1 MRKYFPLPTVKTATV
16 ALTIFSQLLLHSSAY
31 AQSSYL
37 PRTGDGFFTDRAAT
51 EKERVNEARELE
63 SKASRARVGS
73 APKTP
78 AVKTITSFSSAL
90 RCMDELFLANGKQG
104 IIITSAGIPD
114 ATGKAR
120 TGDKEMMISAISKM
134 TLKSNAFEFIDLTAG
149 QSGEGDLSKLFELK
163 GSGATKIPDYY
174 IRGAVTQLDDNAV
187 RESKGFGIALP
198 FLDLGYSN
206 DQSFDLISMDM
217 SIGDASTRRIL
228 PETTTSNTMII
239 SKGGR
244 SGEAGGKIEKM
255 GLSFNKDLS
264 RTEGV
269 GATYRTLIEL
279 GLIEALGKFTRVPYW
294 KCLDIDSTNPVLLDQ
309 VREWYDVASN
319 KERTLFVQ
327 QKLAGM
333 RRYKGP
339 LDGVINEELK
349 SAIAEYQ
356 AVANLIAD
364 GRINFD
370 LYFSLKDDVQNELAM
385 VPLVPVKSGPVVAVV
400 PIITTPQA
408 VVEAPSVPVVAE
420 TTAPV
425 AIVAP
430 PASPI
435 QIYMSSDRG
444 VNPSYKVGEFL
455 NIRLSLNRLGTTYCF
470 YEDAGKNTAR
480 IFPNRFYRDSMVA
493 ANLQIPL
500 PTGGFKIKFDKS
512 GRERVACVASDRELL
527 VPAALRDARDLS
539 PLTVGSLDQVL
550 ALFKDINPVMT
561 SNIVD
566 ISVR

>member
-1 MRKYFPLPTVKTATV
+1 MRKPPVHVASKHCVLILTA
-16 ALTIFSQLLLHSSAY
+16 ISQLLMYSPAFAEEGFFSK
-31 AQSSYL
+31 QI
-37 PRTGDGFFTDRAAT
+37 PRTDDGYFTDRPGTA
-51 EKERVNEARELE
+51 KERAAEAREQE
-63 SKASRARVGS
+63 ANSSRARVG
-73 APKTP
+73 AGPKAP
-78 AVKTITSFSSAL
+78 AVKTITNFSQAL

-163 GSGATKIPDYY
+163 GGSATKIPDYY

-187 RESKGFGIALP
+187 RESKGFGVALP
-198 FLDLGYSN
+198 FLDLGFSK

-294 KCLDIDSTNPVLLDQ
+294 KCLDIESTNPVLMDQ

-319 KERTLFVQ
+319 KERIIFVQ

-339 LDGVINEELK
+339 LDGVMNNELK
-349 SAIAEYQ
+349 ASIAEYQ
-356 AVANLIAD
+356 AASELIAD

-370 LYFSLKDDVQNELAM
+370 LYFSLKDDVQNELA
-385 VPLVPVKSGPVVAVV
+385 VVPVTPVKMSPLNPAL
-400 PIITTPQA
+400 P
-408 VVEAPSVPVVAE
+408 
-420 TTAPV
+420 
-425 AIVAP
+425 IVAAP
-430 PASPI
+430 QVIVEPSPSPAAPAAPAVI
-435 QIYMSSDRG
+435 PFQINMSSDKG
-444 VNPSYKVGEFL
+444 ASPSYKVGELL
-455 NIRLSLNRLGTTYCF
+455 NMQMSLNRLGTAYCF
-470 YEDAGKNTAR
+470 YEDVGKNTAR
-480 IFPNRFYRDSMVA
+480 IFPNRFYRDTMVA
-493 ANLQIPL
+493 ANMQVPL
-500 PTGGFKIKFDKS
+500 PTGGFKIKFDKP
-512 GRERVACVASDRELL
+512 GRERVGCIASDRELL
-527 VPAALRDARDLS
+527 VPPTLRDVKDLS
-539 PLTVGSLDQVL
+539 PLPAGSLEQIV
-550 ALFKDINPVMT
+550 AQFKGINPVMT

-566 ISVR
+566 ISIR

>member
-1 MRKYFPLPTVKTATV
+1 MRNNFSFTILNKTAFSIV
-16 ALTIFSQLLLHSSAY
+16 ILTQLLFHPSAY
-31 AQSSYL
+31 SQFGL

-51 EKERVNEARELE
+51 EKEKVKEARDQESRA
-63 SKASRARVGS
+63 SKARVS
-73 APKTP
+73 AGPKTP

-104 IIITSAGIPD
+104 IVITSAGIPD

-149 QSGEGDLSKLFELK
+149 LSGEGDLSKLFELK
-163 GSGATKIPDYY
+163 GGNATKIPDYY

-187 RESKGFGIALP
+187 RESKGFGVALP

-206 DQSFDLISMDM
+206 DQSFDLISMDI

-294 KCLDIDSTNPVLLDQ
+294 KCLDIESTNPVLMDQ

-319 KERTLFVQ
+319 RDRILFVQ

-333 RRYKGP
+333 RRYKGE
-339 LDGVINEELK
+339 LDGVMNDELK
-349 SAIAEYQ
+349 NAIAEYQ
-356 AVANLIAD
+356 SVSNLIAD

-370 LYFSLKDDVQNELAM
+370 LYFSLKDDVQTELA
-385 VPLVPVKSGPVVAVV
+385 VVPVKQIKSG
-400 PIITTPQA
+400 T
-408 VVEAPSVPVVAE
+408 SS
-420 TTAPV
+420 APV
-425 AIVAP
+425 AIMAVPQSVAETP
-430 PASPI
+430 VTTTPAATVPAPVPF
-435 QIYMSSDRG
+435 QINMTSDKGSS
-444 VNPSYKVGEFL
+444 PSYKVGDLL
-455 NIRLSLNRLGTTYCF
+455 NMKLTLNRLGTVYCF
-470 YEDAGKNTAR
+470 YEDVSKNTAR

-500 PTGGFKIKFDKS
+500 PTGGFKIKFDKP

-527 VPAALRDARDLS
+527 VPSALRDAKDLS
-539 PLTVGSLDQVL
+539 PLPTSSLEQIV
-550 ALFKDINPVMT
+550 AQFKDINPVMS

>member
-1 MRKYFPLPTVKTATV
+1 MRMNSVYPVAKRCAIIFTA
-16 ALTIFSQLLLHSSAY
+16 ISQLLFYSPVHAEEGGAGGLV
-31 AQSSYL
+31 
-37 PRTGDGFFTDRAAT
+37 PRTGDGFFTDRQAT
-51 EKERVNEARELE
+51 AKERAAEAREQE
-63 SKASRARVGS
+63 SKTSKARVG
-73 APKTP
+73 AGPKAP
-78 AVKTITSFSSAL
+78 AVKTITNFTQAL

-134 TLKSNAFEFIDLTAG
+134 TLKSNAFEFIDLTNGA
-149 QSGEGDLSKLFELK
+149 SGEGDLAELFRLK
-163 GSGATKIPDYY
+163 GGDATKIPDYY

-217 SIGDASTRRIL
+217 SIGNASTRRIL
-228 PETTTSNTMII
+228 PETNTSNTMII

-294 KCLDIDSTNPVLLDQ
+294 RCLDIDSTNPVLMDQ

-319 KERTLFVQ
+319 KERILFVQ

-333 RRYKGP
+333 RRYAGA
-339 LDGVINEELK
+339 LDGVMSNELK
-349 SAIAEYQ
+349 TSIAEYQ
-356 AVANLIAD
+356 SASQLIAD

-370 LYFSLKDDVQNELAM
+370 LYFSLKDDIQNELAF
-385 VPLVPVKSGPVVAVV
+385 VPVNPVKTSPVLAVV
-400 PIITTPQA
+400 PIVSAQIA
-408 VVEAPSVPVVAE
+408 VVEP
-420 TTAPV
+420 
-425 AIVAP
+425 P
-430 PASPI
+430 PAPAVVVPPVLPF
-435 QIYMSSDRG
+435 QIGLTSDKG
-444 VNPSYKVGEFL
+444 VSPSYKVGELL
-455 NIRLSLNRLGTTYCF
+455 NLQMSLNRLGTVYCF
-470 YEDAGKNTAR
+470 YEDVSKNTAR

-493 ANLQIPL
+493 ANLQVPL
-500 PTGGFKIKFDKS
+500 PTGGFKIKFDKP
-512 GRERVACVASDRELL
+512 GRERVACIASDRELL
-527 VPAALRDARDLS
+527 QPPGLRDAKDLS
-539 PLTVGSLDQVL
+539 PLPGANLDQIVNQ
-550 ALFKDINPVMT
+550 FKSINPVM
-561 SNIVD
+561 SSSIVD
-566 ISVR
+566 ISIR